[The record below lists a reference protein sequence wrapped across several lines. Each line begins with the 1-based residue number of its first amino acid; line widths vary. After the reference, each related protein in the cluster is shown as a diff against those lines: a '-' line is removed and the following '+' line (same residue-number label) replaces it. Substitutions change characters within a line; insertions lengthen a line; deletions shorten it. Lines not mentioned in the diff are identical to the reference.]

1 MKAFVLIASMMFAA
15 SVQASTCEDKNNLRI
30 IASTAA
36 EIKDQT
42 VKDERIVIDRT
53 KGDFKDLNGIGVVT
67 LPHQKGWG
75 SGFLVSP
82 CLVLTN
88 LHVLYE
94 TKNSKTPRSDAEFS
108 VGQTGSAKNPFS
120 YPLIPGKVVAKGDYK
135 GEEHGESSNSD
146 WAVIKLSKS
155 VGNSVGYIKLYQ
167 MSLEAMGNRPVIT
180 AGFPADKSEE
190 GKDVS
195 QLYGDNKCK
204 ILGFSVFSYIFHT
217 CQTTPGQ
224 SGSPLLTQSPKDGKF
239 YAIGMV
245 DGVAPGSTGMA
256 RSVDP
261 DKANIA
267 VAFDSGKEFG
277 VVSDGDK
284 IVAAIKA
291 NKCD

>member
-1 MKAFVLIASMMFAA
+1 MKALFLIASMMFAA
-15 SVQASTCEDKNNLRI
+15 SVQASTREDKNNLRI

-36 EIKDQT
+36 EINDQT
-42 VKDERIVIDRT
+42 VKDERIVINRT
-53 KGDFKDLNGIGVVT
+53 KGDYKDLNGIGVVT

-94 TKNSKTPRSDAEFS
+94 TENSKTPRSEAEFS
-108 VGQTGSAKNPFS
+108 VGQTGSAKNPFLKT
-120 YPLIPGKVVAKGDYK
+120 LIPGKVVAKGDYK
-135 GEEHGESSNSD
+135 GKEHGESTNGD
-146 WAVIKLSKS
+146 WAVIKLSQS

-167 MSLEAMGNRPVIT
+167 MSLEAMNNRPVMT
-180 AGFPADKSEE
+180 AGFPAAMMND
-190 GKDVS
+190 GKDFS
-195 QLYGDNKCK
+195 QMYGDNKCK
-204 ILGFSVFSYIFHT
+204 ILGFSVFGYIFHT
-217 CQTTPGQ
+217 CQVTPGH
-224 SGSPLLTQSPKDGKF
+224 SGGPLLATSPKDGKL

-245 DGVAPGSTGMA
+245 GDGAPGSTGMD
-256 RSVDP
+256 RSEDP